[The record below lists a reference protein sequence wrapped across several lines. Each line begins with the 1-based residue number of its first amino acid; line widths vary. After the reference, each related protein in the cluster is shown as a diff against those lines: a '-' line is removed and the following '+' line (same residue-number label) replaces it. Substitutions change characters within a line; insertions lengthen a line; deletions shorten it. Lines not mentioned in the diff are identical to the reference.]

1 MFRPAPAVRPRQQFV
16 FHRAV
21 TASFRAAVPGSTV
34 WVSMFSWD
42 ADRVDVQ
49 SDSIAAAKDAH
60 ARGVNVRVLLYHKRF
75 QSEAI
80 RSLAATLGTDT
91 TQRSWAKVC
100 VGACLGGSG
109 AELGVHHAKLLVF
122 SKIATAGGRFITD
135 LTYVSSANLT
145 GSNSVDSWNNTTVI
159 PNDPTIAKAATGYM
173 ADMVRDAH
181 DLNTGPVA
189 SGIYR
194 IDRSVERTAKA
205 LGVARRE
212 RRRQRQSQFAAGRRA
227 RNAMRAD
234 HRRRLAG
241 GAAHPPQ
248 RVAQEHLRRHLA
260 LERTPGLQRGDEPQR
275 RMRQREH

>member
-1 MFRPAPAVRPRQQFV
+1 MLVVPARADSQPRPAEAAAADPVPYTPPTGPIFGVPASAGGTPAQQFV

-60 ARGVNVRVLLYHKRF
+60 TRGVNVRVLLYHKRF

-122 SKIATAGGRFITD
+122 SKIATPVAG
-135 LTYVSSANLT
+135 SSPTSPMSARRI
-145 GSNSVDSWNNTTVI
+145 S
-159 PNDPTIAKAATGYM
+159 PDPT
-173 ADMVRDAH
+173 
-181 DLNTGPVA
+181 A
-189 SGIYR
+189 SIRGTTPPSSPTSR
-194 IDRSVERTAKA
+194 PSPKWPPGTWRTWS
-205 LGVARRE
+205 GT
-212 RRRQRQSQFAAGRRA
+212 
-227 RNAMRAD
+227 
-234 HRRRLAG
+234 H
-241 GAAHPPQ
+241 
-248 RVAQEHLRRHLA
+248 
-260 LERTPGLQRGDEPQR
+260 TT
-275 RMRQREH
+275 

>member
-1 MFRPAPAVRPRQQFV
+1 MKCRNGLCEWMSITAIGLVCAVGSMMLVVPARADSQQRPAEAAAADPVPYTPPTGPIFGVPASAGGTPAQQFV

-60 ARGVNVRVLLYHKRF
+60 TRGVNVRVLLYHKRF

-109 AELGVHHAKLLVF
+109 ASLGVHHAKLLVF

-135 LTYVSSANLT
+135 LSYVSSAI
-145 GSNSVDSWNNTTVI
+145 S
-159 PNDPTIAKAATGYM
+159 PDPT
-173 ADMVRDAH
+173 
-181 DLNTGPVA
+181 A
-189 SGIYR
+189 SIRGTTPPSSPTIR
-194 IDRSVERTAKA
+194 PSPKRRPGTWWTWSRT
-205 LGVARRE
+205 
-212 RRRQRQSQFAAGRRA
+212 
-227 RNAMRAD
+227 
-234 HRRRLAG
+234 
-241 GAAHPPQ
+241 
-248 RVAQEHLRRHLA
+248 RV
-260 LERTPGLQRGDEPQR
+260 T
-275 RMRQREH
+275 